1 MGGYENAEINS
12 AQQMMNGLYA
22 NGAEFD
28 ADWSAVGDETL
39 TRLREAAESGDE
51 ALQSLLTNLAFSKF
65 ENADQASR
73 LAASLAGIKQAVIM
87 DLFEEL
93 PTTSIDDLRA
103 AAEAA
108 GYEVEVLA

>member
-1 MGGYENAEINS
+1 MSENEKVGITS
-12 AQQMMNGLYA
+12 AQQIMAGLYA

-28 ADWSAVGDETL
+28 ADFSGVADETL
-39 TRLREAAESGDE
+39 TKLREASESGDE
-51 ALQSLLTNLAFSKF
+51 TVQKLMTQLAFSKF
-65 ENADQASR
+65 QDAEQAKR
-73 LAASLAGIKQAVIM
+73 LAASLAGIKQAVTM

-93 PTTSIDDLRA
+93 PTTSIEDLRA

>member
-1 MGGYENAEINS
+1 MGNDAKQLMAN
-12 AQQMMNGLYA
+12 LYA

-28 ADWSAVGDETL
+28 ADWSGVSDEAM
-39 TRLREAAESGDE
+39 TRLREASESGD
-51 ALQSLLTNLAFSKF
+51 AAVQSVLTNLAFSKF
-65 ENADQASR
+65 EDADQARR
-73 LAASLAGIKQAVIM
+73 LAASLAGIKQAVTASIF
-87 DLFEEL
+87 DEL

>member
-1 MGGYENAEINS
+1 MGSSEKSEIS
-12 AQQMMNGLYA
+12 PAQQMMNGLYA
-22 NGAEFD
+22 NGAELD
-28 ADWSAVGDETL
+28 ADWSAVSDEHVA
-39 TRLREAAESGDE
+39 RLREAAESGDE
-51 ALQSLLTNLAFSKF
+51 AVQTLLTNLAFSKF
-65 ENADQASR
+65 ENAEQASR

-93 PTTSIDDLRA
+93 PTTSIDDLRS